1 MLSQAQRTAI
11 LELSAKG
18 VSKREI
24 AQVLRLSRPTV
35 RKVLRENSTNV
46 PEIQRAE
53 KAEPYREQILDL
65 LISCKGN
72 LVRVHEELVAGGA
85 ALSYPAL
92 TAFCRRQGIGQTPA
106 VPAGQYHFE
115 PGVEMQHDTS
125 PHEVEVGGRKY
136 KAQTASAVLCY
147 SRMLFFQINPTF
159 QRFDCKVFLTDA
171 LRYMGGAPE
180 RVMIDNTHVV
190 VLRGTGREMIPVPEM
205 EAFGERFGFRFVA
218 HERGDANRSA
228 RVERPFSFIENNF
241 LAGRTFASWADLNQ
255 QARQWCDRVNS
266 TYKKHIR
273 GVPRELF
280 AVERMH
286 LKPLPAWIPEV
297 YRLHQ
302 RTVDVEGYVSVN
314 SIRYSVPAAW
324 IGHRV
329 EVRETRDK
337 IEIEMDARHIVTHA
351 RAVTPL
357 SQRIT
362 LAAHRPPR
370 GEGVKRS
377 DPHPE
382 EKAIVEAA
390 PETALYV
397 AALKQKS
404 RKVVA
409 LALRQLLRLLREYP
423 REPFLA
429 AVQEAARYGLYDLD
443 RLERMIL
450 RRVARDYF
458 LLLDPDTD
466 SHAEE
471 LEQLLKNLKLR
482 RMLGVY
488 DEQLRAAEKAQ
499 ASYSEF
505 VAGLLR
511 AQWHDR
517 QESALEWRIRRANLP
532 ERWSLESFPW
542 SRQPG
547 VNRKQM
553 RAFAELDFVAQHEN
567 LVLVGPTGVGKTGLA
582 SGLLLKALENGHRC
596 QFIRAQDLFDEMYA
610 SLADRSTRRL
620 LNRLARLDVL
630 LIDEF
635 GYLNLK
641 PEQSN
646 TFFKLMEER
655 YHRHSTIITTNL
667 VYDVWHNFLGNKPM
681 GRRTAEPRAALLP
694 HRDHQWPFATRS
706 PR

>member
-24 AQVLRLSRPTV
+24 AHVLRLSRLTV
-35 RKVLRENSTNV
+35 RKVLRSNSTNV

-53 KAEPYREQILDL
+53 KAEPHREQILDL
-65 LISCKGN
+65 LTSCKGN
-72 LVRVHEELVAGGA
+72 LVRVHEELVASGA
-85 ALSYPAL
+85 ALSYQAL
-92 TAFCRRQGIGQTPA
+92 TGFCRRQGIGQTPT
-106 VPAGQYHFE
+106 VPAGRYHFE

-125 PHEVEVGGRKY
+125 PHTVEVGGRKY

-147 SRMLFFQINPTF
+147 SRLLFFQINPTF

-171 LRYMGGAPE
+171 LRHAGGAPQ

-190 VLRGTGREMIPVPEM
+190 VLRGTGREMIAVPEM
-205 EAFGERFGFRFVA
+205 EAFAERLGFRFVA
-218 HERGDANRSA
+218 HQIGDANRSA

-241 LAGRTFASWADLNQ
+241 LAGRTFTSWDDLNS
-255 QARQWCDRVNS
+255 QARQWCDKVNS

-273 GVPRELF
+273 AVPRELF

-314 SIRYSVPAAW
+314 SIRYSVPVAW

-357 SQRIT
+357 SQRVT

-370 GEGVKRS
+370 GEGVKRN

-397 AALKQKS
+397 AALKQKG

-429 AVQEAARYGLYDLD
+429 AVREAAQYGLYDLD

-458 LLLDPDTD
+458 LLLDPDSD
-466 SHAEE
+466 SH
-471 LEQLLKNLKLR
+471 
-482 RMLGVY
+482 
-488 DEQLRAAEKAQ
+488 D
-499 ASYSEF
+499 
-505 VAGLLR
+505 
-511 AQWHDR
+511 
-517 QESALEWRIRRANLP
+517 
-532 ERWSLESFPW
+532 
-542 SRQPG
+542 
-547 VNRKQM
+547 
-553 RAFAELDFVAQHEN
+553 
-567 LVLVGPTGVGKTGLA
+567 
-582 SGLLLKALENGHRC
+582 
-596 QFIRAQDLFDEMYA
+596 
-610 SLADRSTRRL
+610 
-620 LNRLARLDVL
+620 
-630 LIDEF
+630 
-635 GYLNLK
+635 
-641 PEQSN
+641 
-646 TFFKLMEER
+646 
-655 YHRHSTIITTNL
+655 
-667 VYDVWHNFLGNKPM
+667 
-681 GRRTAEPRAALLP
+681 
-694 HRDHQWPFATRS
+694 
-706 PR
+706 